1 MMKKA
6 FMVMGLAVMGWVA
19 TSTAAVANS
28 DDGVDALAEAYLK
41 EHPSNAE
48 NYDSEPVKKAPA
60 SGFWTCHGIRL
71 HMGVDM
77 KSWQDLNTG
86 DMYVIT
92 EKSPVDDKDKNEKV
106 KGVDYLY
113 SWTKNPAVIKY
124 FIVDKTDKN
133 LYIRDDLKFFKTYK
147 CKRT

>member
-6 FMVMGLAVMGWVA
+6 FMVMGLAVMGLVA

-41 EHPSNAE
+41 EHPSKAE
-48 NYDSEPVKKAPA
+48 NYDNEPVKKDLA
-60 SGFWTCHGIRL
+60 SGFWTCNGIGL

-86 DMYVIT
+86 DMYVFT
-92 EKSPVDDKDKNEKV
+92 EKSPVDDKDKNEKI
-106 KGVDYLY
+106 KGIDYLY

-124 FIVDKTDKN
+124 FIVDKTGKN

-147 CKRT
+147 CKRN